1 MSDGKV
7 WELTH
12 AVQPGLAIVE
22 RYFNTLDLVPASII
36 RETRNAV
43 AVALACLRQRN
54 LFSLRRFYDDR
65 VQILFVARRIRMVEK
80 SIRKLSVLF
89 CHEARQDS
97 VVPDVII
104 GVVFFV
110 TNPYFLQPLDTAPAN
125 ISRDNQTHWI
135 AMIRREWHVV
145 HFVCQNYIVGRV
157 HGMLERN
164 ACCVLPVARLVGS
177 LKVDPMPL
185 PITSGHGLWDACR

>member
-43 AVALACLRQRN
+43 AVALSCLRQRN
-54 LFSLRRFYDDR
+54 LLSLRRLYDDR
-65 VQILFVARRIRMVEK
+65 VQVLFVARRIRMVEK
-80 SIRKLSVLF
+80 RIRKLSVLF
-89 CHEARQDS
+89 CHEAWQDS
-97 VVPDVII
+97 VIPDVII

-110 TNPYFLQPLDTAPAN
+110 TNPYFLQPLDTASAN

-145 HFVCQNYIVGRV
+145 HFVRQNYIVDRV

-164 ACCVLPVARLVGS
+164 ACCVLPVARFVGS

-185 PITSGHGLWDACR
+185 SIISGHGLWDACR